1 MLSKVCRTRLPECNN
16 RRTLTSGHPPALIM
30 GLLLAVLAGC
40 TPESRPGLPPSSP
53 FAEGTTATNGTLT
66 HGVASGDVTSESA
79 LVWFRTA
86 GPVRVEVEWVPEGDQ
101 PANGSRNVSDRS
113 PGRSPVMTTQP
124 ERDFTATVRLTGL
137 TPATRYRYRIL
148 TAEMEGK
155 ATFQSSAREA
165 GAGWVRTAAAPE
177 THELVTFLWSGDL
190 GGQQRCRDERTG
202 YAIFDP
208 MRRAEPA
215 FVLLLGDTI
224 YGDERCP
231 SPPNVPGS
239 DSPATTLDG
248 YRAKHRYQR
257 GDQALQHLLASV
269 PVYVIWDDHEV
280 GNNFSGPY
288 EPLMPI
294 GLQALLEYWPIGTP
308 PEDQHRLYR
317 SVRWGSDLELFILD
331 TRQYRSL
338 NADPDGER
346 KTLLGKAQRDWL
358 LEGLARSTATWK
370 VIATSVPLAIPKAG
384 NKMVPGN
391 DGWARGADGTGF
403 QTELRLVVGELLAR
417 HVRNVVWLAADVH
430 FAQVNAYDPDG
441 DGRVD
446 FHEFISGPLSAGTK
460 QPARSDAEFR
470 PTTLYSEGGFLNFG
484 KVTVAGTT
492 LRLEIL
498 DETGGAHFARTFQA
512 SAS

>member
-16 RRTLTSGHPPALIM
+16 RRAPTIGHPPTLTM
-30 GLLLAVLAGC
+30 GLLLAVLTGC
-40 TPESRPGLPPSSP
+40 TPEFRPGLPPSSP
-53 FAEGTTATNGTLT
+53 FAEGTTVTNGMLT

-86 GPVRVEVEWVPEGDQ
+86 GPAQAMVEWTPDSADGG
-101 PANGSRNVSDRS
+101 AGALRS
-113 PGRSPVMTTQP
+113 APMTTSR
-124 ERDFTATVRLTGL
+124 EHDFTAAVRLDGL
-137 TPATRYRYRIL
+137 RSGMRYRYRVL
-148 TAEMEGK
+148 TGE
-155 ATFQSSAREA
+155 ARAEA
-165 GAGWVRTAAAPE
+165 GDGRFVTAADSTVSHP
-177 THELVTFLWSGDL
+177 VTFLWSGDL
-190 GGQQRCRDERTG
+190 GGQGHCRDQQAG
-202 YAIFDP
+202 YRIFDT
-208 MRRAEPA
+208 MLQWQPA

-239 DSPATTLDG
+239 DFLATTLDG

-257 GDQALQHLLASV
+257 GDQALQRLLASA

-280 GNNFSGPY
+280 RNNFSGLHD
-288 EPLMPI
+288 PLMPI
-294 GLQALLEYWPIGTP
+294 GRQALLEYWPIGTP

-317 SVRWGSDLELFILD
+317 SVRWGGDLELFILD

-346 KTLLGKAQRDWL
+346 KTMLGKAQRDWL

-370 VIATSVPLAIPKAG
+370 VIATSVPLAVPKAG
-384 NKMVPGN
+384 SKMAPGN

-403 QTELRLVVGELLAR
+403 QTELRLIVGELLAR
-417 HVRNVVWLAADVH
+417 HVRNVVWLTADVH

-441 DGRVD
+441 DGRAD

-460 QPARSDAEFR
+460 QPVRSDIEFR

-484 KVTVAGTT
+484 KVTVEGTT